1 MPFLG
6 IGGIVLKQTNVKL
19 VTIAIFVATF
29 MTAVEGTIV
38 TTAMPTIVGSLHGIE
53 LMNWVFSIYLLTSA
67 MLTPIYGK
75 LTDKIGRKPVF
86 MVGTLLFIIGSAL
99 CGLSFNMHTLILS
112 RALQGMGA
120 GALMPVS
127 LTLLA
132 DLYPIEKRTKV
143 MGYNSTMW
151 GIASV
156 IGPLAGG
163 LIVDTIGWHWI
174 FFINVP
180 IGLVQLLLVFM
191 SLHEEKRVRQTKKMD
206 LLGSFLLMF
215 VLLTL
220 LASFQ
225 LLSDQ
230 GFHFMVLACLV
241 ASVLF
246 LALFIKIEKQAQDPI
261 ITLSLFNNPLFI
273 GVNLVAALVSGILMG
288 VDIYI
293 PMWMQG
299 VSGLAAGIGGLVLAP
314 ISLFWV
320 VGTNFASKLLTKHSI
335 RRVIFIGLLF
345 ILVTTIGLF
354 IAPINMPAW
363 YFVIL
368 MFVFGLG
375 MGMVIVSTTITAQ
388 QVVPKSHLGEA
399 TSFNTLVRTIG
410 QTVMVAIFGLIFNF
424 ITNQSLNQVQLAGRT
439 DLLNQFVN
447 PKTADQVPEMYHK
460 LLRQVLYDG
469 LHMTFLMTVVLVGV
483 SILCVVVY
491 IRNQVK
497 MNELN

>member
-1 MPFLG
+1 MILR
-6 IGGIVLKQTNVKL
+6 KTNVGL
-19 VTIAIFVATF
+19 VTVAIFVATF

-99 CGLSFNMHTLILS
+99 CGMSFNMHTLILA

-132 DLYPIEKRTKV
+132 DLYPIEQRTKV

-163 LIVDTIGWHWI
+163 LIVDTVGWHWI

-180 IGLVQLLLVFM
+180 IGLVQLFLVFM
-191 SLHEEKRVRQTKKMD
+191 SLHEEKRVRETKKMD
-206 LLGSFLLMF
+206 LFGSVVLML
-215 VLLTL
+215 VLLSL
-220 LASFQ
+220 LAGFQ

-230 GFHFMVLACLV
+230 GFGWLV
-241 ASVLF
+241 MSCFIASVLF
-246 LALFIKIEKQAQDPI
+246 FVLFIWVEKRAEDPI
-261 ITLSLFNNPLFI
+261 ITFSLFKNPLFV
-273 GVNLVAALVSGILMG
+273 GVNLIAALVSGILMG
-288 VDIYI
+288 VDVYI

-299 VSGLAAGIGGLVLAP
+299 VLGLAAGIGGLVLAP
-314 ISLFWV
+314 ISLFWI
-320 VGTNFASKLLTKHSI
+320 VGTNVASKMMVKQSI
-335 RRVIFIGLLF
+335 QKVVMLGLLA
-345 ILVTTIGLF
+345 ILVTTVGLF
-354 IAPINMPAW
+354 FAPRGIGAW
-363 YFVIL
+363 YFVLL
-368 MFVFGLG
+368 MFIFGIG
-375 MGMVIVSTTITAQ
+375 MGIVIVSTTVTAQ

-410 QTVMVAIFGLIFNF
+410 QTVMVAVFGLIFNF
-424 ITNQSLNQVQLAGRT
+424 MTNQELDKQHLSGRT

-447 PKTADQVPEMYHK
+447 PKTAHQVANNLHEP
-460 LLRQVLYDG
+460 LRKVLYEG
-469 LHMTFLMTVVLVGV
+469 LHAAFLVT
-483 SILCVVVY
+483 ILLAVISMGCVKIY
-491 IRNQVK
+491 IRHQVK
-497 MNELN
+497 LSELEE